1 MEKEQRL
8 FSPACLPATLS
19 MDWVLWEN
27 WMEEGNKQT
36 NKKRK
41 NNYRKQKQSQMVS
54 WSLQNGSA
62 VKGACPQTWCEI
74 NLWNSQGRRRQQVP
88 TCCTLAS
95 THAPLHVQTPRLLPA
110 HTQRFVIFRKLNA
123 NEKTPI
129 KWIKLTSEKWS
140 MCSII
145 CGFIF
150 NIDTGNHICLYGMK
164 IKVQLVWAEVG
175 LIGKEREIKG
185 MEREKLG

>member
-41 NNYRKQKQSQMVS
+41 NNYRKQKQSQIVS

-110 HTQRFVIFRKLNA
+110 HIQRFVIFRKLNA
-123 NEKTPI
+123 NEK
-129 KWIKLTSEKWS
+129 LLLSELSSPQK
-140 MCSII
+140 
-145 CGFIF
+145 
-150 NIDTGNHICLYGMK
+150 N
-164 IKVQLVWAEVG
+164 EVCVLLFVVSY
-175 LIGKEREIKG
+175 LI
-185 MEREKLG
+185 